1 MKITRRKAIAASRIR
16 GGLNEKDYKLARPN
30 TTRLWDMVDE
40 GLLNVEELLDAFT
53 KYVSDDDVGEIL
65 RDFGVPDEEDDE
77 DEEY

>member
-1 MKITRRKAIAASRIR
+1 MKITRRKAIAASRIC
-16 GGLNEKDYKLARPN
+16 GGLHGEDYKLARPN

-65 RDFGVPDEEDDE
+65 RDFGVPDEDEDE